1 MYKELNVPQ
10 RTIMTPGPVE
20 SEPRVLRA
28 MSMPIIGQFDPS
40 FLAIMDEVKEMLKYV
55 FQTNNAQNYA
65 VDGTS
70 RSGMEAL
77 MNSLIEAGDKVLV
90 PTYGRFG
97 NMLIEIADRS
107 GAQVHS
113 ISKEWGKVFS
123 PDEVIE
129 AINRTNP
136 KIVAVV
142 HGETSTGC
150 MQPLAEIGKYCR
162 ENNVLFIVD
171 AVATLCGAEFKMDEW
186 CVDAVCTGTQ
196 KCLSVPTGM
205 APISY
210 NEKVEKMITERK
222 QVELGLGRDQDNPRR
237 VQSNYLDLSQIQEYW
252 GSGRLNHHTEATTML
267 YGLREGLRLIIEE
280 GMETRLNRHRLH
292 EKAVVEG
299 VKAMGLTI
307 FGDPTCKMPTVTC
320 INVPEGLDGEAVR
333 SMLLK
338 EFSVEVAGAF
348 GALKGKIWRVGTMG
362 YSARKKNVYTLLSAL
377 EACIIANGGT
387 VNRGEALQAALAV
400 YQSNSEVYWY

>member
-1 MYKELNVPQ
+1 MYRELSVPQ

-28 MSMPIIGQFDPS
+28 MSMPIIGQFDPC

-55 FQTNNAQNYA
+55 FQTGNEQNYA

-77 MNSLIEAGDKVLV
+77 MCSLIEPGDKVLI

-97 NMLIEIADRS
+97 NMLIEIAERS
-107 GAQVHS
+107 GAEVHS
-113 ISKEWGKVFS
+113 ISKTWGQVFTAQ
-123 PDEVIE
+123 EVIE
-129 AINRTNP
+129 AIENTNP
-136 KIVAVV
+136 RIVAIV

-150 MQPLAEIGKYCR
+150 MQPLEEIGKYCAAH
-162 ENNVLFIVD
+162 NILFLVD
-171 AVATLCGAEFKMDEW
+171 AVATLGGAEFKMDEW
-186 CVDAVCTGTQ
+186 CVDGVCTGTQ
-196 KCLSVPTGM
+196 KCLAVPTGM
-205 APISY
+205 SPISY
-210 NEKVEKMITERK
+210 NAKVEKLITERK

-252 GSGRLNHHTEATTML
+252 GAGRLNHHTEATTML

-280 GMETRLNRHRLH
+280 GMDSRLKRHKLH
-292 EKAVVEG
+292 ETAIVEG
-299 VKAMGLTI
+299 VKAMGLSI
-307 FGDPTCKMPTVTC
+307 FGDPSCKMPTVTC

-333 SMLLK
+333 NMLLRD
-338 EFSVEVAGAF
+338 FSVEVAGAF

-362 YSARKKNVYTLLSAL
+362 YSARKKNVLTLLSAL
-377 EACIIANGGT
+377 EACIIANGGE
-387 VNRGEALQAALAV
+387 VNRGEAIQAALNV
-400 YQSNSEVYWY
+400 YNSYNDAIWY